1 LPWVEGV
8 IDHKGLVHQVLCKVC
23 THVERLKKSIISKVD
38 NSLKHIGHGK
48 CKISMLSV
56 HAWFSYYNKDSI
68 HAKNE
73 RA

>member
-1 LPWVEGV
+1 
-8 IDHKGLVHQVLCKVC
+8 
-23 THVERLKKSIISKVD
+23 VERQKTLVIPKVD

-56 HAWFSYYNKDSI
+56 HAGFSYYNKDSI

-73 RA
+73 CA